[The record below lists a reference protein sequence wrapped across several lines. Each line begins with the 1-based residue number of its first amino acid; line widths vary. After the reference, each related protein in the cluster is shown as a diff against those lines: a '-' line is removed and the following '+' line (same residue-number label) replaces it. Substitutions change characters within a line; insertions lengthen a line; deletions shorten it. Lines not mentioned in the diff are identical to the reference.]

1 MPITPETRNDLA
13 ILGSLNYLNT
23 TLIPEVAPAHA
34 PFHRTLIEVS
44 AWLSAPKVI
53 QLSLVVLTTSCQKS
67 RTTLIPSLDKDL
79 CRVRGNCL
87 NELMSLVSDV
97 TNERYALAFDC
108 IQLMMLAEMQL
119 EPTASWSYHL
129 DAARRL
135 INMQGG
141 SGSVFYKSPSL
152 QGMLINYME
161 VDIMTCITCP
171 ARSLSP
177 GDVRLQSSYIPLLA
191 HREKKTITTACFSPI
206 PIFQATVEINNL
218 RVKTSHPGT
227 SPPELSTA
235 AAEFTRISSAI
246 SAFNPPS
253 WATRILNYAYP
264 LEPPFP
270 IAPPNIDQTNLA
282 AMTTLAHCHQDA
294 STLYLHLSCPQA
306 LQPSQSH
313 SQTQTLSM
321 THANLTSNLQTLL
334 SQASADTEAAIHTQ
348 LFKFAI
354 WPLFVAAYAC
364 VGSDLGDSC
373 GEGGEIGGVALVKQV
388 ARMIDSRPLRIA
400 AEVLEGIAER
410 RTAGG
415 GAGGGWKWD
424 DAFEGRCSFCVL

>member
-1 MPITPETRNDLA
+1 MHITPETRDDLA
-13 ILGSLNYLNT
+13 ILGSVNYLNT
-23 TLIPEVAPAHA
+23 CLIPEVAPAYA

-87 NELMSLVSDV
+87 NELMSLISDV
-97 TNERYALAFDC
+97 TDERYALAFDC
-108 IQLMMLAEMQL
+108 VQLMMLAEMQL
-119 EPTASWSYHL
+119 EPTGSWSYHL

-141 SGSVFYKSPSL
+141 SGSVFYKSPAL

-171 ARSLSP
+171 ARSLNP
-177 GDVRLQSSYIPLLA
+177 ADVRLQSSYIPLLA
-191 HREKKTITTACFSPI
+191 HRERKVITTACFSPI
-206 PIFQATVEINNL
+206 PILQAIVDINNL
-218 RVKTSHPGT
+218 RVKTSHP
-227 SPPELSTA
+227 SIAPAELSTA

-246 SAFNPPS
+246 SAFDPPS
-253 WATRILNYAYP
+253 WATRILNYASP
-264 LEPPFP
+264 SEPPFP
-270 IAPPNIDQTNLA
+270 LQPPHINQTNLA

-294 STLYLHLSCPQA
+294 STVYLHLSCPQA
-306 LQPSQSH
+306 LPRIQSQS
-313 SQTQTLSM
+313 QAQALSA
-321 THANLTSNLQTLL
+321 THANLTLNLQTLL
-334 SQASADTEAAIHTQ
+334 YQASIDTEAAIQTQ

-364 VGSDLGDSC
+364 VGWGLGDSC
-373 GEGGEIGGVALVKQV
+373 GEGGELEGIALVKQV

-400 AEVLEGIAER
+400 AEVLEGVAER
-410 RTAGG
+410 RAGA

-424 DAFEGRCSFCVL
+424 DGFEGRCSFCVL